1 MSTGLDLVKSILR
14 KVTAY
19 QSGEQIAQTDAQ
31 DCLDVVNAML
41 DSWSTDKQYVYGS
54 QEYILEWTVNQ
65 ILYKVGN
72 PISTDLGLAPF
83 TGTVTGGSNVIT
95 NVTNI
100 SSGLVAGTNTL
111 GGGAGSTLTD
121 RGNVIPAGTVCTA
134 FDATAKTV
142 TMSANA
148 TASFSGLDSITY
160 TLPGDIAIP
169 RPLRIT
175 SSYTRINQL
184 DFWFDVFYSQDQYN
198 AILYKLQPFPWPVV
212 GWYNN
217 AFPYGLLNVY
227 GAPGM
232 AGELHLFTDTILAN
246 LTLTGTFQLP
256 QGYLRALSWCGAE
269 EIWPE
274 FNGGSS
280 IPPLIAKKAAES
292 LAMIK
297 ALNAQPAKVAR
308 YERELIR
315 GDRPDGGW
323 IIHGGYNS

>member
-111 GGGAGSTLTD
+111 GLVFG
-121 RGNVIPAGTVCTA
+121 PAFA
-134 FDATAKTV
+134 ILKTPGESCFRSLWNS
-142 TMSANA
+142 SAN
-148 TASFSGLDSITY
+148 LY
-160 TLPGDIAIP
+160 PGPPD
-169 RPLRIT
+169 
-175 SSYTRINQL
+175 
-184 DFWFDVFYSQDQYN
+184 
-198 AILYKLQPFPWPVV
+198 PVPV
-212 GWYNN
+212 G
-217 AFPYGLLNVY
+217 
-227 GAPGM
+227 
-232 AGELHLFTDTILAN
+232 
-246 LTLTGTFQLP
+246 
-256 QGYLRALSWCGAE
+256 S
-269 EIWPE
+269 
-274 FNGGSS
+274 
-280 IPPLIAKKAAES
+280 PPCAMK
-292 LAMIK
+292 LAMT
-297 ALNAQPAKVAR
+297 L
-308 YERELIR
+308 
-315 GDRPDGGW
+315 
-323 IIHGGYNS
+323 